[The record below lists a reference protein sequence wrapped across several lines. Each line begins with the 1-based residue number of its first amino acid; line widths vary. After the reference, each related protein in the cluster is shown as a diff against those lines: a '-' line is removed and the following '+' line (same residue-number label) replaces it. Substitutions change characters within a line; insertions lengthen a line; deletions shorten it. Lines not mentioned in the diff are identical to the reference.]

1 MILNS
6 FFPTLETKRLKLRQF
21 ELSDKKRLREIA
33 NSREIAEGT
42 FIPYPYK
49 DEFAVDFIESQFRDY
64 KNGNL
69 VNFAVVIDNQDL
81 LIGSMGISIDNKLN
95 EGEIGFWIGVDYWGN
110 GYCTEAAR
118 SVLHYGFTERK
129 LDKIFAFHFRD
140 NIASSKVLQ
149 KIGMELEGIKRNE
162 FWHMGELKDT
172 VNYGL
177 YKTDYDKLWQN
188 I

>member
-6 FFPTLETKRLKLRQF
+6 IFPTLETERLKLRQF
-21 ELSDKKRLREIA
+21 VKSDRKRLREIA

-49 DEFAVDFIESQFRDY
+49 DDFAADFIESQFRDY
-64 KNGNL
+64 KSGNL
-69 VNFAVVIDNQDL
+69 VNFAVVIEEQNL

-118 SVLHYGFTERK
+118 SVLHYGFNERK
-129 LDKIFAFHFRD
+129 LDKIFAFHFRG
-140 NIASSKVLQ
+140 NIASGKVLQ
-149 KIGMELEGIKRNE
+149 NIGMELEGIKKND
-162 FWHMGELKDT
+162 FWHLGELKDT
-172 VNYGL
+172 VHYSI
-177 YKTDYDKLWQN
+177 YKTKYDKIWQD

>member
-6 FFPTLETKRLKLRQF
+6 NFPILETQRLKLRQF
-21 ELSDKKRLREIA
+21 NSSDKKRLKEIA

-42 FIPYPYK
+42 FIPYPYN
-49 DEFAVDFIESQFRDY
+49 DEFAEDFIESQFRDY

-69 VNFAVVIDNQDL
+69 VNFAVVINNQDL

-95 EGEIGFWIGVDYWGN
+95 EGEIGFWIGVDYWGK

-118 SVLHYGFTERK
+118 SVLHYGFIERK
-129 LDKIFAFHFRD
+129 LDKIFAFHFRG
-140 NIASSKVLQ
+140 NEASGKVLQ
-149 KIGMELEGIKRNE
+149 NIGMQLEGIKKND
-162 FWHMGELKDT
+162 FWHLGELKDT
-172 VNYGL
+172 VHYCI

-188 I
+188 T